1 DFTHLPNEGDVLV
14 SSSYPAV
21 LDPVNRNVNE
31 TATTIGVFDGIMLID
46 GGAPAGAMEDAY
58 QRLAGYNRTIVPAS
72 GKPSPQTMV
81 MPIPVGDNG
90 PMASSVGALLGVG
103 GLDTWDPSFLAG
115 PLQGMVAVIVGPD
128 YWDRVQQAPSTTSTS
143 STIVTT
149 SAP

>member
-1 DFTHLPNEGDVLV
+1 VLV